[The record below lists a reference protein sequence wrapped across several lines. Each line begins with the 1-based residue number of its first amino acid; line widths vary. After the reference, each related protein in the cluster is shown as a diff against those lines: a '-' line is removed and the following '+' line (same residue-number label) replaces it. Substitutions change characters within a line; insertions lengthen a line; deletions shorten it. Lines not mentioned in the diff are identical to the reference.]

1 MTQYLKSPTN
11 PEEKDSFVRR
21 ERRNP
26 NFVMSL
32 LCISAAALAVT
43 AVVLFAATRIEL
55 LFLKNYGFFFD
66 PAAYYVHNIDL
77 HRMYEQQ
84 GLWTA
89 LKFEL
94 AANDRFPGRTLPAL
108 LLAPQTL
115 VQTTGHLWTEAPVMC
130 AFLFLLGTTIHKRTG
145 SLFLAVSAIAL
156 FAGIRFLY
164 DPTVG
169 VGAYWLDFPA
179 ACALSTAALSLI
191 RFSESKHCGWLFALG
206 SFASI
211 TALFRWSSG
220 FYLLSFLSLA
230 VPIVFL
236 RIYWKHWQQLAAAVG
251 LATTAA
257 LPGLLFTFY
266 HWQANTDYY
275 KRFGFAFGAPISQ
288 SVYWTMK
295 TVHELLGTAILA
307 IVLVFIGANLISLV
321 KRKTDRMQILLC
333 QWLPVSIFLFVC
345 LVVKAVDGVHPLVY
359 FAPALFVAAF
369 CCLGPLGSNRMWWR
383 GVSTTMLATAV
394 ATSVF
399 AYDTKRKVAA
409 HPPAALQ
416 IQQKCNMALA
426 DLMVSTNASSFTEFD
441 DETVFPHME
450 VFFNRGRYC
459 GWIAMFSKHE
469 MYMKEMAMH
478 KGKTVHQMSSNTY
491 ERTLKEVDLVA
502 VFTNPEDAF
511 RTFNN
516 QYSATVSNYMA
527 KTLPNNPDWKFVG
540 NVESLHGRLSV
551 YKNLKLITA
560 H

>member
-1 MTQYLKSPTN
+1 MTHLKSTIDTG
-11 PEEKDSFVRR
+11 KSDSLVRR
-21 ERRNP
+21 SHCQP
-26 NFVMSL
+26 SSLVTL
-32 LCISAAALAVT
+32 LCILSAAVAVT
-43 AVVLFAATRIEL
+43 ALVVIAATRIEL

-77 HRMYEQQ
+77 HRIYEQQ
-84 GLWTA
+84 GLPAA
-89 LKFEL
+89 LQFEL
-94 AANDRFPGRTLPAL
+94 RANDRFPGRTLPSL
-108 LLAPQTL
+108 LFAPLTL
-115 VQTTGHLWTEAPVMC
+115 VQTTGHLWTEAPAMC
-130 AFLFLLGTTIHKRTG
+130 GFLLLLGTTIHKRTG
-145 SLFLAVSAIAL
+145 SLLLCLAAMAL

-179 ACALSTAALSLI
+179 ACALSSAALCLI
-191 RFSESKHCGWLFALG
+191 RFSESKHRGWLLALG
-206 SFASI
+206 AFASI

-230 VPIVFL
+230 VPGVL
-236 RIYWKHWQQLAAAVG
+236 LKVYWRQWGRLAAAVG
-251 LATTAA
+251 LSTLTA
-257 LPGLLFTFY
+257 LPGLAFTLY
-266 HWQANTDYY
+266 HWQSNTDYY

-288 SVYWTMK
+288 SIYWTLK
-295 TVHELLGTAILA
+295 TIHELLGTVILA
-307 IVLVFIGANLISLV
+307 IVLLFIGANLVALV
-321 KRKTDRMQILLC
+321 KRKADAMQVLLC

-345 LVVKAVDGVHPLVY
+345 LVVKAVDGIHPLVY

-369 CCLGPLGSNRMWWR
+369 CCLGPLGQNRMWWR
-383 GVSTTMLATAV
+383 GVSAALLITAV
-394 ATSVF
+394 ATSAL
-399 AYDTKRKVAA
+399 AYDSKRKVAA
-409 HPPAALQ
+409 HPPPALQ
-416 IQQKCNMALA
+416 IQQKCNMALS
-426 DLMVSTNASSFTEFD
+426 DLMVSTKASSFTEFD

-459 GWIAMFSKHE
+459 GWVAMFSKHE

-478 KGKTVHQMSSNTY
+478 KGKTAQQMALGTY
-491 ERTLKEVDLVA
+491 DKTLKEVDLVA
-502 VFTNPEDAF
+502 VFTNPQDAF
-511 RTFNN
+511 KKFDN